1 MESQAARAARQRVRL
16 RPVLSAEELVGNG
29 EQKEAKPTG
38 SPALF
43 SSSRS
48 VALRGTVLNI
58 RPQVIL
64 CFSLQM
70 QSPVDFQ
77 GLNLIPLSEGQKPHH
92 HRAPTLPT
100 DLVYYYVG
108 KDFGGAGGEFEGL

>member
-1 MESQAARAARQRVRL
+1 M
-16 RPVLSAEELVGNG
+16 LSAEELAGNG

-43 SSSRS
+43 SSSHS
-48 VALRGTVLNI
+48 VVLRGTVLNI
-58 RPQVIL
+58 RLQVIL
-64 CFSLQM
+64 CFFLQM
-70 QSPVDFQ
+70 QSPLDFQ

-92 HRAPTLPT
+92 HRDPTLPT